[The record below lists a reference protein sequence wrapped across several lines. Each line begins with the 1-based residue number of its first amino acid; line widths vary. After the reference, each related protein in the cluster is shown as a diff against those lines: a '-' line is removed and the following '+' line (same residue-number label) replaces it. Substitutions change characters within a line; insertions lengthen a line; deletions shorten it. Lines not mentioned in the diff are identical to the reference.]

1 MVTVQAGSH
10 VYQLLQLLAISV
22 EIPASLLHLL
32 GSERSIKDLVHKME
46 SAQDIRFPPNESV
59 LRTKLLSVSGQ
70 REKRNIRL
78 TKSALPLLDGLHPG
92 ALEYY
97 LRVSK
102 NHQLSGGHYHIDRS
116 HRVGEVIAMT
126 MMAELEFRPYIL
138 PRLQNKVKNPIP
150 FPKPSFYI
158 ARDFKENSYDEMD
171 KTTFTRI
178 VGAVFYPGGCYAVYN
193 TRNAVMKWSGAGEF
207 KVAALLTDLARR
219 NAGLGEVNST
229 LLFSNDPAVALQTV
243 LESDRNRTS
252 STGIHSIYRRVH
264 FVPLSAD
271 GIKLLQILTLP
282 DWNERMLDAFF
293 ETEQRPKGY
302 SSFEYDARINGV
314 YVFSHLDA
322 DLARLIR
329 FREGLRLEAETKNQF
344 EVLCYTWQRDFL
356 KSYLGD
362 RVKLKIYRTEV
373 IQNAVQQA

>member
-10 VYQLLQLLAISV
+10 VYQLLQLLAVSV

-59 LRTKLLSVSGQ
+59 LHTKLLSVSGQ

-78 TKSALPLLDGLHPG
+78 TKNALPLLDGLHSG

-102 NHQLSGGHYHIDRS
+102 NHQLSGGYYHIDRS
-116 HRVGEVIAMT
+116 HRVGEAIAMT
-126 MMAELEFRPYIL
+126 MMAGLEFRPYIL
-138 PRLQNKVKNPIP
+138 PQLQNKVKNPIP

-158 ARDFKENSYDEMD
+158 ARDFKENGYDEMD

-178 VGAVFYPGGCYAVYN
+178 VGAIFYPGGCYAVYN

-207 KVAALLTDLARR
+207 KVSALLTDLARR
-219 NAGLGEVNST
+219 NAGLGEVDSA
-229 LLFSNDPAVALQTV
+229 LLFGNSPAVALQTV
-243 LESDRNRTS
+243 LESTRSRKS
-252 STGIHSIYRRVH
+252 SSGMDSIYRQVH
-264 FVPLSAD
+264 FVPLNAD
-271 GIKLLQILTLP
+271 GIKLLQVLTLP
-282 DWNERMLDAFF
+282 DWNERILDAFF
-293 ETEQRPKGY
+293 ETDQRPKGF

-329 FREGLRLEAETKNQF
+329 FREGLRLEVETKNQF
-344 EVLCYTWQRDFL
+344 EVLCYTWQREFL

-373 IQNAVQQA
+373 IQNAVQ